1 MTTFSTF
8 TIQIAP
14 APDFTIYAEIVFE
27 ADSDGVNR
35 AYINGHTFPSNLTG
49 TATVPTLYRYLSYA
63 GSTSSAALHDID
75 YSGVEGTEIFMT
87 DNMQFIIPFNKTIQI
102 LINNTDGG
110 EHPFH
115 LHGHNFWV
123 IATSEFPEAETLF
136 ADNYVKR
143 DVVSVPAEGWAIIRF
158 VSDNPGV
165 WGFHCHIDWHVAAG
179 LVASLI
185 EAPSVLIANA
195 ATYRSQIPATQIAA
209 CGDVKTKTHMF

>member
-1 MTTFSTF
+1 M
-8 TIQIAP
+8 AP
-14 APDFTIYAEIVFE
+14 NPDLTMYVEVVFE
-27 ADSDGVNR
+27 EDSDGVNR

-49 TATVPTLYRYLSYA
+49 TATVPTLYEYLSYA

-75 YSGVEGTEIFMT
+75 YSGVDGDEILMR
-87 DNMQFIIPFNKTIQI
+87 NHMQFIIPFNKTIQI

-179 LVASLI
+179 LVASVI